1 MLLLLAEIIVGPAS
15 VAVILVRA
23 DWSELVTKEPVDP
36 ESNIEYLLEDGGGLR
51 HGQLKYNTIRCCYL
65 CYLSGCVMSQDVR

>member
-1 MLLLLAEIIVGPAS
+1 MKPAS

-23 DWSELVTKEPVDP
+23 DWLELVTKEPVAP